1 MVHFVCNR
9 QSTRCYCYQ
18 YFDRTTPR
26 GFLYLI
32 EENGAIVRMRMS
44 KALVIC
50 LYALSIGI
58 RTISRLFQAVRRQKH
73 VPFLFFFEKERD
85 KILTFQEKR
94 LMYSFHKTANLPV
107 SSCCH
112 REKQLRNDLYLCK
125 THNLQGHD
133 EPLLL
138 PLDLTLSWASRR
150 NGLFFEFKQRRRL
163 RQQQR
168 KKPYN

>member
-107 SSCCH
+107 SSCH

-168 KKPYN
+168 KKRYN